1 MPASRHSPISTRTP
15 PTYVSAATS
24 PRHLVPRP
32 RLYLSEKGI
41 NTNYFNTA
49 TYFPISIWTVVELN
63 VGVVAACMPAA
74 RLFVAKTA
82 GDIAKSTGFTRFS
95 ESARPSY
102 SHSGRSSGYAK
113 RRSARAAAAA
123 AAARRGGDSLPTTT
137 SCTAVSMHD
146 FGDSTTITC
155 SREEGEETDHYQT
168 DLEIQRPDDASNMEL
183 VEVESR
189 ISDLKAM
196 G

>member
-1 MPASRHSPISTRTP
+1 M
-15 PTYVSAATS
+15 
-24 PRHLVPRP
+24 
-32 RLYLSEKGI
+32 LYSKKS
-41 NTNYFNTA
+41 A

-82 GDIAKSTGFTRFS
+82 GDIAKSTGFSRFS

-102 SHSGRSSGYAK
+102 DHSGRSSSYAK
-113 RRSARAAAAA
+113 RRSARTAAAAA
-123 AAARRGGDSLPTTT
+123 AAAGRRGGGDSLTTT
-137 SCTAVSMHD
+137 TTCTTAVSMHD

-155 SREEGEETDHYQT
+155 SREEPEMEIGHYQI
-168 DLEIQRPDDASNMEL
+168 DLEIQRSDDASNMEL